1 MGKLLSAFFAL
12 FMAVCPA
19 AGEDDMTEL
28 DLAYMVLME
37 NPAKQSFYNDVF
49 LMSELFL
56 PVSNPDQG
64 SPQPAGRQSNI
75 RPLFVESNGRA
86 HLVIFDTKERMGAWA
101 NRKISFIKIQG
112 KAIAGMMNPDIPWI
126 LNAGTKY
133 EKVFSPE
140 EIKQLKYA
148 LQ

>member
-1 MGKLLSAFFAL
+1 MRKLWITFFAL
-12 FMAVCPA
+12 FIAVCPA

-28 DLAYMVLME
+28 DLAYIVLME
-37 NPAKQSFYNDVF
+37 NPAKQSFYNQVF
-49 LMSELFL
+49 LKSVLFL
-56 PVSNPDQG
+56 PVDNPDQG
-64 SPQPAGRQSNI
+64 NSQPAGKQSNI
-75 RPLFVESNGRA
+75 HPLFVKSNGRA
-86 HLVIFDTKERMGAWA
+86 HLIIFDTKERMGAWA
-101 NRKISFIKIQG
+101 NRKINFVKIQG
-112 KAIAGMMNPDIPWI
+112 KTIAGMMNPDIPWI